1 MAPRGRK
8 PLPTAMHELSGAY
21 QKNPKRRKKKE
32 PAAPKDSPTC
42 PRYLDRLAK
51 NEWRHVTG
59 LLEKMN
65 VLSAADKSALAI
77 YCETYSEWRKAIE
90 MCKQYGAWQV
100 IKNSRG
106 EIDTKRH
113 EWDRVRE
120 RTADACR
127 RWLTEFGL
135 TPSARTR
142 LQVEETTKD
151 DFDAFITRFS
161 TDN

>member
-1 MAPRGRK
+1 MPRGRK
-8 PLPTAMHELSGAY
+8 PLPSAMHELSGAY
-21 QKNPKRRKKKE
+21 QKNPKRRKKNE
-32 PAAPKDSPTC
+32 PKAPAGKPIC
-42 PRYLDRLAK
+42 PRFLDKIAK
-51 NEWRHVTG
+51 QEWKHVTA
-59 LLEKMN
+59 LLSEMR
-65 VLSAADKSALAI
+65 VLTTADKSALTI
-77 YCETYSEWRKAIE
+77 YCQTFSEWRKAADICQIE
-90 MCKQYGAWQV
+90 GAWSV
-100 IKNSRG
+100 VTNVRG
-106 EIDTKRH
+106 ETETKRH

-142 LQVEETTKD
+142 LQVEETTED

>member
-1 MAPRGRK
+1 MPRGRK
-8 PLPTAMHELSGAY
+8 PLPTAMHEMNGSY
-21 QKNPKRRKKKE
+21 IKNPQRRPKNE
-32 PAAPKDSPTC
+32 PKAPKEAPTC

-51 NEWRHVTG
+51 NEWRHACG
-59 LLEKMN
+59 LLAEMG

-77 YCETYSEWRKAIE
+77 YCETYSEWRKAVD

-100 IKNSRG
+100 TKNARG
-106 EIDTKRH
+106 DIETKRH

-135 TPSARTR
+135 TPSARAR
-142 LQVEETTKD
+142 LQVEKETKD
-151 DFDAFITRFS
+151 EFDAFIDRF
-161 TDN
+161 TTN